1 MIHAAAIATVQDCTP
16 NWSWKIK
23 HNATRMITITLSCIS
38 FRSLIA
44 LFSSNCITFAIDSSV
59 TNNFLPYIKY
69 IQIRPTMITNTVA
82 TPVFKIKSTKLNLAA
97 LPIIMLG
104 GSPISVA
111 VPPILEAM
119 ICVMIYGAGST
130 FKIFVIARVIGP
142 TSKTVVTLSS
152 IPEHTAVIK
161 IKITMIG
168 HGRPFAIF
176 AALIAMYSKIP
187 EFLITATKSIIPTRI
202 QIVSTSTASIQSSI
216 ERMWVRTRQAAP
228 VNEATVLW
236 TFPVMI
242 APIVHKKMM
251 IAMICCNDITIS
263 S

>member
-1 MIHAAAIATVQDCTP
+1 
-16 NWSWKIK
+16 
-23 HNATRMITITLSCIS
+23 
-38 FRSLIA
+38 
-44 LFSSNCITFAIDSSV
+44 
-59 TNNFLPYIKY
+59 
-69 IQIRPTMITNTVA
+69 
-82 TPVFKIKSTKLNLAA
+82 
-97 LPIIMLG
+97 MLG

-119 ICVMIYGAGST
+119 ICVMIYGTGST

-202 QIVSTSTASIQSSI
+202 QIVSTSTASTQSSI

-251 IAMICCNDITIS
+251 IAMICCNDINNFLLKINS
-263 S
+263 LL